1 MDSMNRRQF
10 LGTAL
15 AGVAAAGFASPA
27 FGEEK
32 GKSISDLVAL
42 GNTGIKVTRLAFGTG
57 THGTGTSS
65 DQTKLGME
73 KLTELL
79 CYAYDSGIRFFDTAD
94 SYGSHTFMRNALK
107 TIPREKVV
115 IQSKMWWRHY
125 RDPKEELDRFRKELG
140 TDYID
145 TLLLHCMME
154 DDWPSKLERARD
166 ALSKAKEDKIIRA
179 HGFSCH
185 SLGALKA
192 GAECDWVD
200 VAFVRIN
207 HDGKHMDA
215 PPDAVVPVVKTIR
228 DSGKGV
234 IAMKILGE
242 GELADQRDASLKFV
256 LGLGAVDTLVIG
268 FTKREEIDDIIKRM
282 NRRLSLS

>member
-1 MDSMNRRQF
+1 MGHMNRRKF

-15 AGVAAAGFASPA
+15 AGITTAGLTSPA
-27 FGEEK
+27 FGEK
-32 GKSISDLVAL
+32 KKSISDLVPL

-79 CYAYDSGIRFFDTAD
+79 CHAYDCGVRFFDTAD
-94 SYGSHTFMRNALK
+94 SYGSHRFMRNALK

-115 IQSKMWWRHY
+115 IQSKMWWRRY

-145 TLLLHCMME
+145 MLLLHCMME
-154 DDWPSKLERARD
+154 DDWPSKLERVRD
-166 ALSKAKEDKIIRA
+166 TLSQAKEDKIIRA

-192 GAECDWVD
+192 GAACDWVD
-200 VAFVRIN
+200 LTFARIN
-207 HDGKHMDA
+207 HDGRHMDDR
-215 PPDAVVPVVKTIR
+215 PDVVVPVLKKIH
-228 DSGKGV
+228 DSGKGL
-234 IAMKILGE
+234 IGMKILGE
-242 GELADQRDASLKFV
+242 GSLADQRDASLKFV
-256 LGLGAVDTLVIG
+256 LGLDTVDTLVIG
-268 FTKREEIDDIIKRM
+268 FTKREQIDDIIKRM
-282 NRRLSLS
+282 NRRLNLS